1 MNANI
6 KWLRDKIKLY
16 NMQGI
21 IISNP
26 VNIRY
31 LTGIEAEGTLLITRK
46 ENIFIT
52 DGRYI
57 EEVNNVITIDD
68 EIIVCD
74 IKNISSEDNENFFN
88 FCENVGFE
96 ESYITYA
103 KYKDYI
109 QKYKIN
115 NFEETDLIIEK
126 QRMIKDDEE
135 IEKIRKAC
143 ELTDSCFNHLCDFI
157 KIGMTEKEISHEI
170 ENYFRI
176 NGADGLSFD
185 TIVASGRNSS
195 KPHAMPTNKK
205 IENGDPITI
214 DFGCKYKGYCS
225 DMTRT
230 VFAGFVP
237 EYIKPIYDLVLD
249 NQLKTTKEL
258 KEGANIRT
266 LSKVVEGAFKLNGF
280 ELIHSLGHGVG
291 LDIHELPYINSKN
304 DFNLKEKMVITNEPG
319 IYIPNRFGI
328 RIEDTILI
336 TKFGCKC
343 LTESDRNYV
352 VVDKK
357 N

>member
-21 IISNP
+21 IITNP

-31 LTGIEAEGTLLITRK
+31 LTGIQAEGTLLITRK

-96 ESYITYA
+96 EEYVTYA
-103 KYKDYI
+103 KYKNYI

-115 NFEETDLIIEK
+115 NFEETEKIIEK
-126 QRMIKDDEE
+126 QRMIKDNEE

-143 ELTDSCFNHLCDFI
+143 QITDECFEHLVKFI
-157 KIGMTEKEISHEI
+157 KIGMSEKEIASEI
-170 ENYFRI
+170 ENYFKL
-176 NGADGLSFD
+176 NGADGISFD

-195 KPHAMPTNKK
+195 KPHAVPTDKE
-205 IENGDPITI
+205 IEMGDPITI

-230 VFAGFVP
+230 IFAGYVR
-237 EYIKPIYDLVLD
+237 EYIKPVYELVL
-249 NQLKTTKEL
+249 
-258 KEGANIRT
+258 
-266 LSKVVEGAFKLNGF
+266 
-280 ELIHSLGHGVG
+280 SL
-291 LDIHELPYINSKN
+291 
-304 DFNLKEKMVITNEPG
+304 
-319 IYIPNRFGI
+319 
-328 RIEDTILI
+328 
-336 TKFGCKC
+336 
-343 LTESDRNYV
+343 
-352 VVDKK
+352 
-357 N
+357 